1 MSNFQEDLH
10 EQGFENVVII
20 AVGQSNISQF
30 NGNFSA
36 NSDLP
41 LVMDPYPGLPIRDQ
55 FNGLHK
61 ELVIIGY
68 DGQEIDRVTLSS
80 GVNNYMSNL
89 VTGII
94 ADNYVQFIP
103 GDINDDGIV
112 NVLDVIQTV
121 NMVLNTSPATEFA
134 DMNADGLVNVVDIIL
149 IVNIILNP

>member
-1 MSNFQEDLH
+1 
-10 EQGFENVVII
+10 
-20 AVGQSNISQF
+20 
-30 NGNFSA
+30 
-36 NSDLP
+36 
-41 LVMDPYPGLPIRDQ
+41 MDPYPGLPIRDQ